1 MKNYIMTEAELRLTE
16 IVWENKSIS
25 SGELVKICLKR
36 FEWKKSTT
44 YTVLKKLCN
53 KKILWNNDS
62 MVSPLVSKTE
72 YDQLKSEKFVDE
84 NFEGSL
90 PGFLVAFMNG
100 RKLNKQQVDEIK
112 KLIDE
117 YDKGGD
123 TTD

>member
-16 IVWENKSIS
+16 IVWENESIS
-25 SGELVKICLKR
+25 SGELVIICLSR

-53 KKILWNNDS
+53 KKILWNNNS
-62 MVSPLVSKTE
+62 TVSPLVNKTE
-72 YDQLKSEKFVDE
+72 YDQLKSERFIDE